1 MFNGITMTL
10 SSVGVRTTYNN
21 SGFNK
26 MSFYWDVNIESKL
39 RTLAINS

>member
-1 MFNGITMTL
+1 MFNGITKTL
-10 SSVGVRTTYNN
+10 SSVGVRTMYNN

-26 MSFYWDVNIESKL
+26 MSFYWDVNIETKL